1 MNRSGID
8 VKRSEVINVIV
19 KVGSSVKWDRRRTM
33 LLYQGRQ
40 IEEVRSE
47 TNHHCVKPQGE
58 TDVNPREP
66 SPIIFQGGFINECA
80 QQEEEEDIH
89 SFLLFTKKTTDVY
102 NFPSLFR
109 QGDVVTPTPI
119 PPSSPS
125 PPWSHSSHI
134 YVINKSCAVCHV
146 YNIKKRVRGA

>member
-8 VKRSEVINVIV
+8 VKRSEVNVIV

-33 LLYQGRQ
+33 LYQGRQ

-66 SPIIFQGGFINECA
+66 SPIIFQAGFINECG
-80 QQEEEEDIH
+80 QQEEEEEDIH
-89 SFLLFTKKTTDVY
+89 SLLFTKK
-102 NFPSLFR
+102 S
-109 QGDVVTPTPI
+109 
-119 PPSSPS
+119 
-125 PPWSHSSHI
+125 
-134 YVINKSCAVCHV
+134 
-146 YNIKKRVRGA
+146 KRCL